1 MKMIDVRRKNQIL
14 TCIWRNLKNG
24 VIQIAQ
30 PIRQNRSAE
39 APSIYLPI
47 PRVELFKKSV
57 YYYVANLWN
66 DLPIHIRLL
75 NDMDSFKLEINKII
89 I

>member
-1 MKMIDVRRKNQIL
+1 MKLIDVRRKKQIL

-24 VIQIAQ
+24 VIQKAQ

-47 PRVELFKKSV
+47 PRTELFKKSV
-57 YYYVANLWN
+57 YYYGANLWN
-66 DLPIHIRLL
+66 DLPICIRLL
-75 NDMDSFKLEINKII
+75 NDLDSFKLEINKLIT
-89 I
+89 